1 MTLFEDQES
10 VLKDFTERL
19 EKLGIKYMLTG
30 SMAMLVYAMMRMTND
45 IDIVMELS
53 YPDADRIIKEFGEDF
68 YIPQGRVRDA
78 ISRKFMFNLLHQE
91 TLVKI
96 DCVLRKDD
104 EFQRIAFSNR
114 RRITFTD
121 FDIWTISR
129 DDLILSKLNWA
140 KVSRSEMQMRDVAG
154 IIRNGYEKEYVEKW
168 AEKLG
173 VKDLLEECLKLLEE
187 NYVDG
192 HDS

>member
-10 VLKDFTERL
+10 VLRDFTERL

-30 SMAMLVYAMMRMTND
+30 SMAMIVYAMMRMTND
-45 IDIVMELS
+45 IDIVMKLS
-53 YPDADRIIKEFGEDF
+53 YSDADRLIKEFGNDF

-78 ISRKFMFNLLHQE
+78 VTRKFMFNLLHRE

-96 DCVLRKDD
+96 DCVMRKED

-154 IIRNGYEKEYVEKW
+154 IIRNGYDKEYVEQW

-192 HDS
+192 YDS

>member
-30 SMAMLVYAMMRMTND
+30 SMAMIVYAMMRMTND

-53 YPDADRIIKEFGEDF
+53 YPDADRIIKEFGDDF

-96 DCVLRKDD
+96 DCVLRKED

-140 KVSRSEMQMRDVAG
+140 KISRSEMQMRDVAG
-154 IIRNGYEKEYVEKW
+154 IIRNGYDKEYVEKW

-173 VKDLLEECLKLLEE
+173 VIDLLEECLKLLEE

>member
-30 SMAMLVYAMMRMTND
+30 SMAMIVYAMMRMTND

-140 KVSRSEMQMRDVAG
+140 KISRSEMQMRDVAG
-154 IIRNGYEKEYVEKW
+154 IIRNGYDKEYVEKW

-173 VKDLLEECLKLLEE
+173 VIDLLEECLKLLEE

>member
-1 MTLFEDQES
+1 
-10 VLKDFTERL
+10 
-19 EKLGIKYMLTG
+19 
-30 SMAMLVYAMMRMTND
+30 MMRMTND

-53 YPDADRIIKEFGEDF
+53 YSDADRLIKEFGRDF

-78 ISRKFMFNLLHQE
+78 VTRKFMFNLLHQE

-96 DCVLRKDD
+96 DCVMRKED
-104 EFQRIAFSNR
+104 EFQKTAFSNR
-114 RRITFTD
+114 RRIIFTD

-140 KVSRSEMQMRDVAG
+140 KISRSEMQMRDVAG
-154 IIRNGYEKEYVEKW
+154 IVRNGYDKEYVEKW

-173 VKDLLEECLKLLEE
+173 VTDLLEECLKLLEE